1 MILLADSG
9 STKVHWCLLTASGQC
24 SDVFTDGIN
33 PLFQTTI
40 AMQNSISNQLLP
52 QIAPLLWAG
61 NLTHVFFY
69 GAGCTPEKK
78 VFVQKALEMV
88 FKKAE
93 VHVESDMLGAAR
105 GLLGHNPGVACILGT
120 GSGSCFY
127 DGQQIEWAVPSLGY
141 ILGDEG
147 SAAVLGKRLVGDLL
161 KNPEASPLNGANGL
175 RRKGYEDLKELFF
188 KEQETSMA
196 DIIEKVYRQPFP
208 NRFLAKL
215 SKFCADHIDD
225 PRIHDLVYDH
235 FVQFIRRNLVQY
247 FHKINDHMVNDQMV
261 NDPYGE
267 ADRMNEVNKEIVN
280 DQMVNDQMVNAN
292 GVGFVG
298 SVAYYYRPI
307 LEEAMK
313 AEKIPL
319 GTILKDPIEGL
330 KEYHKDAIIPTTE

>member
-1 MILLADSG
+1 MVLLADSG
-9 STKVHWCLLTASGQC
+9 STKVHWCLVTASGQY

-33 PLFQTTI
+33 PLFQTSD
-40 AMQNSISNQLLP
+40 AMRNSICNQLLP
-52 QIAPLLWAG
+52 KISQLLWAG
-61 NLTHVFFY
+61 TLTHVFFY

-78 VFVQKALEMV
+78 VYVQKALEAV

-93 VHVESDMLGAAR
+93 VSVESDMLGAAR
-105 GLLGHNPGVACILGT
+105 GLLGHTPGVACILGT

-127 DGQQIEWAVPSLGY
+127 DGEKIDWCVPSLGY

-161 KNPEASPLNGANGL
+161 KNQLSYSVSGPTAKRSNSDSGL
-175 RRKGYEDLKELFF
+175 TDEVDLKNLFF
-188 KEQETSMA
+188 KEYETSMA

-225 PRIHDLVYDH
+225 PRIHNLVYDH

-247 FHKINDHMVNDQMV
+247 FK
-261 NDPYGE
+261 
-267 ADRMNEVNKEIVN
+267 N
-280 DQMVNDQMVNAN
+280 DQMVNDQLVN

-298 SVAYYYRPI
+298 SIAYYYKPI

-313 AEKIPL
+313 AEGIPL

-330 KEYHKDAIIPTTE
+330 KAYHKDVILPTTV

>member
-1 MILLADSG
+1 MILIADSG

-52 QIAPLLWAG
+52 QIGSLLWAG
-61 NLTHVFFY
+61 TLTHVFFY

-78 VFVQKALEMV
+78 VFVQKALEAV
-88 FKKAE
+88 FRKAE

-105 GLLGHNPGVACILGT
+105 GLLGHNAGVACILGT

-127 DGQQIEWAVPSLGY
+127 DGEKIAWAVPSLGY

-161 KNPEASPLNGANGL
+161 KNQLGD
-175 RRKGYEDLKELFF
+175 DLKEAFF
-188 KEQETSMA
+188 AEYETSMA

-215 SKFCADHIDD
+215 SRFCADHMDD
-225 PRIHDLVYDH
+225 PRIRALVYDH
-235 FVQFIRRNLVQY
+235 FVQFIRRNLKQY
-247 FHKINDHMVNDQMV
+247 FAKNENMVNDHMVN
-261 NDPYGE
+261 
-267 ADRMNEVNKEIVN
+267 A
-280 DQMVNDQMVNAN
+280 
-292 GVGFVG
+292 VGFVG
-298 SVAYYYRPI
+298 SIAYYYRPI
-307 LEEAMK
+307 LEEAMA
-313 AEKIPL
+313 AEGIPV
-319 GTILKDPIEGL
+319 GTILQDPVEGL
-330 KEYHKDAIIPTTE
+330 KEYHKSVVVPTTE

>member
-1 MILLADSG
+1 MILIADSG

-52 QIAPLLWAG
+52 QISTLLWAG
-61 NLTHVFFY
+61 TLTHVFFY

-78 VFVQKALEMV
+78 VFVQKALEAV

-105 GLLGHNPGVACILGT
+105 GLLGHNAGVACILGT

-127 DGQQIEWAVPSLGY
+127 DGEKIAWAVPSLGY

-161 KNPEASPLNGANGL
+161 KNQLGD
-175 RRKGYEDLKELFF
+175 DLKEAFF
-188 KEQETSMA
+188 KEYETSMA

-215 SKFCADHIDD
+215 SRFCADHIDD
-225 PRIHDLVYDH
+225 PRIRALVYDH
-235 FVQFIRRNLVQY
+235 FVQFIRRNLKQY
-247 FHKINDHMVNDQMV
+247 FQMPNDQM
-261 NDPYGE
+261 P
-267 ADRMNEVNKEIVN
+267 
-280 DQMVNDQMVNAN
+280 NDQMVNA
-292 GVGFVG
+292 VGFVG
-298 SVAYYYRPI
+298 SIAYYYRPI
-307 LEEAMK
+307 LEKAMA
-313 AEKIPL
+313 AEGIPV
-319 GTILKDPIEGL
+319 GTILQDPVEGL
-330 KEYHKDAIIPTTE
+330 KEYHKSAVVPTTE

>member
-9 STKVHWCLLTASGQC
+9 STKVHWCLVTASGQC

-33 PLFQTTI
+33 PLFQTSD
-40 AMQNSISNQLLP
+40 AMRNSICNQLLP
-52 QIAPLLWAG
+52 QISSLLWAG
-61 NLTHVFFY
+61 TLTHVFFY

-78 VFVQKALEMV
+78 VFVQRALEGV

-93 VHVESDMLGAAR
+93 VSVESDMLGAAR
-105 GLLGHNPGVACILGT
+105 GLLQRKAGVACILGT

-127 DGQQIEWAVPSLGY
+127 NGETIEWCVPSLGY

-161 KNPEASPLNGANGL
+161 KNQLGD
-175 RRKGYEDLKELFF
+175 DLKEAFF
-188 KEQETSMA
+188 KEYETSMA

-215 SKFCADHIDD
+215 SKFCADHIEDQ
-225 PRIHDLVYDH
+225 RIHDLVYDH
-235 FVQFIRRNLVQY
+235 FVQFIRRNIVQY
-247 FHKINDHMVNDQMV
+247 FQPSAGNIQHS
-261 NDPYGE
+261 
-267 ADRMNEVNKEIVN
+267 A
-280 DQMVNDQMVNAN
+280 
-292 GVGFVG
+292 VGFVG

-307 LEEAMK
+307 LEEAMQ
-313 AEKIPL
+313 AEGLPL

-330 KEYHKDAIIPTTE
+330 KEYHKGAVIPTTV

>member
-1 MILLADSG
+1 MILIADSG
-9 STKVHWCLLTASGQC
+9 STKVHWCLVTASGQY
-24 SDVFTDGIN
+24 SEVFTDGIN

-52 QIAPLLWAG
+52 KIAPLLWAG
-61 NLTHVFFY
+61 TLTHIFFY

-78 VFVQKALEMV
+78 GYVKTALEAV

-93 VHVESDMLGAAR
+93 VYVESDMLGAAR
-105 GLLGHNPGVACILGT
+105 GLLGHNAGVACILGT

-127 DGQQIEWAVPSLGY
+127 NGETIEWCVPSLGY

-161 KNPEASPLNGANGL
+161 KNQLGD
-175 RRKGYEDLKELFF
+175 DLKDAFF
-188 KEQETSMA
+188 KEYETSMA

-225 PRIHDLVYDH
+225 KRIHDLVYDH
-235 FVQFIRRNLVQY
+235 FGQFIRRNLVQY
-247 FHKINDHMVNDQMV
+247 FQQ
-261 NDPYGE
+261 PT
-267 ADRMNEVNKEIVN
+267 
-280 DQMVNDQMVNAN
+280 AN
-292 GVGFVG
+292 SQQLIANFVG
-298 SVAYYYRPI
+298 SIAYYYKPI

-313 AEKIPL
+313 AEGLPL
-319 GTILKDPIEGL
+319 GTILQDPIEGL

>member
-1 MILLADSG
+1 MILIADSG

-52 QIAPLLWAG
+52 QISSLLWAG
-61 NLTHVFFY
+61 TLTHVFFY

-78 VFVQKALEMV
+78 VFVQKALEAV

-105 GLLGHNPGVACILGT
+105 GLLGNNAGVACILGT

-127 DGQQIEWAVPSLGY
+127 DGEKIAWAVPSLGY
-141 ILGDEG
+141 MLGDEG

-161 KNPEASPLNGANGL
+161 KNPEVSPLNGENGL

-215 SKFCADHIDD
+215 SRFCADHIDD
-225 PRIHDLVYDH
+225 PRIRALVYDH
-235 FVQFIRRNLVQY
+235 FVQFIRRNLKQY
-247 FHKINDHMVNDQMV
+247 FAKNDQMV
-261 NDPYGE
+261 NE
-267 ADRMNEVNKEIVN
+267 K
-280 DQMVNDQMVNAN
+280 MVNA
-292 GVGFVG
+292 VGFVG
-298 SVAYYYRPI
+298 SIAYYYRPI
-307 LEEAMK
+307 LEEAMA
-313 AEKIPL
+313 AEGIPV
-319 GTILKDPIEGL
+319 GTILQDPVEGL
-330 KEYHKDAIIPTTE
+330 KEYHKSAVVPTTE

>member
-1 MILLADSG
+1 MSMILIADSG

-52 QIAPLLWAG
+52 QIGSLLWAG
-61 NLTHVFFY
+61 TLTHVFFY

-78 VFVQKALEMV
+78 VFVQKALEAV

-105 GLLGHNPGVACILGT
+105 GLLGHNAGVACILGT

-127 DGQQIEWAVPSLGY
+127 DGEKIAWAVPSLGY

-161 KNPEASPLNGANGL
+161 KNQLGD
-175 RRKGYEDLKELFF
+175 DLKEAFF
-188 KEQETSMA
+188 SEYETSMA

-215 SKFCADHIDD
+215 SRFCADHMDD
-225 PRIHDLVYDH
+225 PRIRALVYDH
-235 FVQFIRRNLVQY
+235 FVQFIRRNLKQY
-247 FHKINDHMVNDQMV
+247 FAK
-261 NDPYGE
+261 
-267 ADRMNEVNKEIVN
+267 NEN
-280 DQMVNDQMVNAN
+280 MVNDQMVNA
-292 GVGFVG
+292 VGFVG
-298 SVAYYYRPI
+298 SIAYYYRPI
-307 LEEAMK
+307 LEEAMA
-313 AEKIPL
+313 AEGIPV
-319 GTILKDPIEGL
+319 GTILQDPVEGL
-330 KEYHKDAIIPTTE
+330 KEYHKSAVVPTTE

>member
-1 MILLADSG
+1 MVLLADSG
-9 STKVHWCLLTASGQC
+9 STKVHWCLVTASGQC

-33 PLFQTTI
+33 PLFQTSD
-40 AMQNSISNQLLP
+40 AMRNSISNQLLP
-52 QIAPLLWAG
+52 KIAPLLWAG
-61 NLTHVFFY
+61 TLTHVFFY

-78 VFVQKALEMV
+78 VFVQKALETV

-93 VHVESDMLGAAR
+93 VFVASDMLGAAR
-105 GLLGHNPGVACILGT
+105 GLLGHNAGVACILGT
-120 GSGSCFY
+120 GSGSCHY
-127 DGQQIEWAVPSLGY
+127 DGENIEWCVPSLGY

-161 KNPEASPLNGANGL
+161 KNQLG
-175 RRKGYEDLKELFF
+175 EDLKEAFF
-188 KEQETSMA
+188 AEYETSMP

-247 FHKINDHMVNDQMV
+247 HA
-261 NDPYGE
+261 E
-267 ADRMNEVNKEIVN
+267 API
-280 DQMVNDQMVNAN
+280 
-292 GVGFVG
+292 GFVG
-298 SVAYYYRPI
+298 SIAYYYRPI
-307 LEEAMK
+307 LEEAMA
-313 AEKIPL
+313 AEGLPL

-330 KEYHKDAIIPTTE
+330 KIYHKDAIVPTTE

>member
-1 MILLADSG
+1 MILIADSG
-9 STKVHWCLLTASGQC
+9 STKVHWCLVTASGQC

-61 NLTHVFFY
+61 TLTHVFFY

-93 VHVESDMLGAAR
+93 IQVESDMVGAAR
-105 GLLGHNPGVACILGT
+105 GLLGHNAGVACILGT
-120 GSGSCFY
+120 GSGSCY
-127 DGQQIEWAVPSLGY
+127 YNGEHIEWNVPSLGY

-161 KNPEASPLNGANGL
+161 KNQLGD
-175 RRKGYEDLKELFF
+175 DLKEAFF
-188 KEQETSMA
+188 KEYETTMP
-196 DIIEKVYRQPFP
+196 DIFEKVYRQPFP

-215 SKFCADHIDD
+215 SKFCADHIEDK
-225 PRIHDLVYDH
+225 RIHDLVYDH

-247 FHKINDHMVNDQMV
+247 FEHSEFSLQHS
-261 NDPYGE
+261 E
-267 ADRMNEVNKEIVN
+267 
-280 DQMVNDQMVNAN
+280 
-292 GVGFVG
+292 VGFVG
-298 SVAYYYRPI
+298 SIAYYYRPI

-313 AEKIPL
+313 AEGLPL
-319 GTILKDPIEGL
+319 GTILQDPIEGL